1 MIIGLHG
8 KMKSGKGEATSV
20 ICSSFGYIELRFAQ
34 ALKDMTATLLG
45 VDPMDLEDQKFK
57 ETEVPWIGGG
67 VTPRKLMQTLGT
79 EWGRNIDKDLWVK
92 KTLSQAA
99 LYDKV
104 VISDVR
110 FENELYAIQDAGGIV
125 IRIKRP
131 MKRVGPEH
139 EHVSETALDHIS
151 DAEFN
156 HTIDNEGTLSQFISK
171 VYNIMDSIRY

>member
-1 MIIGLHG
+1 
-8 KMKSGKGEATSV
+8 MKSGKGEAASV
-20 ICSSFGYIELRFAQ
+20 ICSAFGYTELMFAQ
-34 ALKDMTATLLG
+34 TLKDMTAALLG
-45 VDPMDLEDQKFK
+45 VDPLDLEDQKFK

-79 EWGRNIDKDLWVK
+79 EWGRKTIDTNLWAK
-92 KTLSQAA
+92 KTLSKAA
-99 LYDKV
+99 LYDNV
-104 VISDVR
+104 VIDDVR

-139 EHVSETALDHIS
+139 EHISETALDHIS

-156 HTIDNEGTLSQFISK
+156 HVIDNDGTLSQFISK